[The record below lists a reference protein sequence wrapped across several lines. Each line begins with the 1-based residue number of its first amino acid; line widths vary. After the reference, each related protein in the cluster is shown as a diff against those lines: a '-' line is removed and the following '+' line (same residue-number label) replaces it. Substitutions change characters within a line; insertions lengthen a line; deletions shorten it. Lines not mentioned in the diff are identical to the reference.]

1 MPLTEVTVAL
11 GTSAGS
17 MLTAALVGVV
27 MAIIT
32 SYGIRHHQAVFAWM
46 KITRAKDDE
55 ARDLE
60 EVCQYLRD
68 LFAEL
73 CGLAQKPCRAADA
86 DRLLRLS
93 NMIKGSI
100 GQTEAISTELRTVVE
115 RIEVY
120 LNTLIQEQSS
130 RPTLAEHDALMR
142 RAMKQEYARIELE
155 HAIGAAQQ
163 KIRCLRRT

>member
-1 MPLTEVTVAL
+1 
-11 GTSAGS
+11 
-17 MLTAALVGVV
+17 
-27 MAIIT
+27 
-32 SYGIRHHQAVFAWM
+32 
-46 KITRAKDDE
+46 
-55 ARDLE
+55 
-60 EVCQYLRD
+60 
-68 LFAEL
+68 
-73 CGLAQKPCRAADA
+73 
-86 DRLLRLS
+86 
-93 NMIKGSI
+93 MIKGSI